1 MLQTNKLETQK
12 NFRQSEKTQVLNRT
26 LHYSSND
33 QHILTYLSDVQIKVT
48 FMEALLAVNGHQ
60 MVFTKPLE
68 WLVTEGER
76 ERARE
81 RQRGE
86 GARRISQSQSRV
98 TTNPRHAHCLA
109 RAPGVQCSATVL
121 RLSLTEELSCFP
133 PSSIQAL
140 GILVL
145 SSYSDMN
152 HGQRYKETNMPY
164 RRLHQ
169 LQNVKQR
176 TLTMATVCEKPC
188 KGRRRGAVD
197 WSAAKR
203 GKIGQHYLQLWS
215 RHPSPEAI

>member
-1 MLQTNKLETQK
+1 MVMQKCNCSLCCKQINQKLRKTLGRAK
-12 NFRQSEKTQVLNRT
+12 KTQVLNRT

-109 RAPGVQCSATVL
+109 RAHQVFSA
-121 RLSLTEELSCFP
+121 
-133 PSSIQAL
+133 
-140 GILVL
+140 
-145 SSYSDMN
+145 
-152 HGQRYKETNMPY
+152 
-164 RRLHQ
+164 Q
-169 LQNVKQR
+169 LQYYACHLQR
-176 TLTMATVCEKPC
+176 NFPAFLLLQSKPLVFWFSPVTL
-188 KGRRRGAVD
+188 
-197 WSAAKR
+197 
-203 GKIGQHYLQLWS
+203 I
-215 RHPSPEAI
+215 